1 MKIYTVL
8 MQDLFEAKYYYI
20 LVIYC
25 SMTVVPELKLG
36 ELSTK
41 DEILDKIKNIE
52 FLGGNTNTGEALSYI
67 REKAFT
73 KMKSP
78 YNSTKPRIAIILT
91 DGQSNDVHRTMA
103 EASKAKREGIALFV
117 IGIGKQVIIMFFYVF
132 LLFSVYDAHV

>member
-117 IGIGKQVIIMFFYVF
+117 IGIGKQVIIMFF
-132 LLFSVYDAHV
+132 LCISII